1 MFEPPGELTS
11 PWPDNAIDKVRASAE
26 AEPMRGG
33 EVYADLHR
41 AHRLFS
47 DRLAGAAFPDDAE
60 TARRLT
66 ADLLAWVDVLAEY
79 QVPELERWDGW
90 RPDLPGRGLPLLPP
104 YHVDDETATTLR
116 GHVTFGR
123 AFLGGNGAAHGGSQP
138 LLFDDMLGRLV
149 NHGRAGIARTAYLKV
164 NYRSITPIGVRLD
177 INLSV
182 DREEG
187 RKRWCTGSLAAPDGT
202 VVADVE
208 ALFVV
213 LLPGQP

>member
-1 MFEPPGELTS
+1 
-11 PWPDNAIDKVRASAE
+11 
-26 AEPMRGG
+26 MRGG
-33 EVYADLHR
+33 DVYAGLHH
-41 AHRLFS
+41 AHRLFQ
-47 DRLAGAAFPDDAE
+47 DRLAGAAFADDPE
-60 TARRLT
+60 PARALT
-66 ADLLAWVDVLAEY
+66 ADLLRWADALAAR

-104 YHVDDETATTLR
+104 YYVDEETATTLR

-123 AFLGGNGAAHGGSQP
+123 AYLGGNGAAHGGSQP

-149 NHGRAGIARTAYLKV
+149 NHRRAGIARTAYLKV
-164 NYRSITPIGVRLD
+164 NYRAVTPIGVRLE
-177 INLSV
+177 IFLSV
-182 DREEG
+182 DRAEG
-187 RKRWCTGSLAAPDGT
+187 RKRWCTGTLSAPDGT